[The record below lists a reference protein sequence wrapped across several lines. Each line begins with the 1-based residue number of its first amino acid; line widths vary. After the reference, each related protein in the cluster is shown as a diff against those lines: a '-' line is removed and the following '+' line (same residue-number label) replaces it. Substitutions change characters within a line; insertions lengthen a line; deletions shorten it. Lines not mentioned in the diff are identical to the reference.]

1 MTELVDLLT
10 MEVVQTIWSFVLLFS
25 TLVFPQLLG
34 VLLFFLLKGR
44 PHFLAHTLSFV
55 TPVVLSI
62 LFVWMIFFYRYY
74 QAHPNERCGG
84 PLLGAS
90 VIMLLSLVLQLGF
103 GVIAQV
109 ALHSRT
115 AVCASR
121 SCAS

>member
-1 MTELVDLLT
+1 
-10 MEVVQTIWSFVLLFS
+10 MEVVQTIWSFVLLVS
-25 TLVFPQLLG
+25 ILVFPQLFG

-44 PHFLAHTLSFV
+44 PHFLAHALSFMA
-55 TPVVLSI
+55 PILLSI
-62 LFVWMIFFYRYY
+62 LFVWMIFIYRYY

-84 PLLGAS
+84 PLLGAF
-90 VIMLLSLVLQLGF
+90 VILLLSLVLQLVF

-115 AVCASR
+115 ALCASR